1 MGLEDGS
8 LSSLPAPIFSKSAF
22 GLFKNTAL
30 KNPLENISYTK
41 KVLTQM
47 SNKSDYFHSFP
58 NAVDAFAKYGKKRKL
73 LVRMG
78 LRE

>member
-1 MGLEDGS
+1 
-8 LSSLPAPIFSKSAF
+8 
-22 GLFKNTAL
+22 
-30 KNPLENISYTK
+30 
-41 KVLTQM
+41 M